1 MELQSQLNNEFF
13 QRLGTDPN
21 TEVKLELAS
30 ESLKNVLTKEI
41 KLKDLNTK
49 LLNAKQETVTVK
61 EIVLESDIEFV
72 NSLKKLKSIF
82 RDELKSAIDKV
93 NDIYQSEVLKLQKI
107 YKTEIVGDALLNI
120 VKTISPNGWIL
131 LMKDS
136 GVFAYKHYS
145 PPLAIVEGYS
155 AEKGIIKE
163 YEEPVCSLKS
173 IYVNVLHPHI
183 TYGTVLLATDEGQ
196 QHPNCD
202 KSSFGEACVGDLDER
217 DIPLD
222 DPEKL
227 LVLLQEISATYEKI
241 HLDSAY
247 FTPTINVIKTRK
259 DEKWKATGT

>member
-1 MELQSQLNNEFF
+1 MEPQSQLNNEFF
-13 QRLGTDPN
+13 QRLGTDPD
-21 TEVKLELAS
+21 TDKKLELAS
-30 ESLKNVLTKEI
+30 DSLKNILTKEI
-41 KLKDLNTK
+41 KFKDLNTK

-61 EIVLESDIEFV
+61 EIVLESDIEFI

-82 RDELKSAIDKV
+82 RDELKTAMDRV
-93 NDIYQSEVLKLQKI
+93 NDLYQSEVLKLKKI
-107 YKTEIVGDALLNI
+107 YKSEIVGDVLLNI

-145 PPLAIVEGYS
+145 PPLAIVEGCS
-155 AEKGIIKE
+155 AEKGVIKE
-163 YEEPVCSLKS
+163 YEEPVCSLKA

-183 TYGTVLLATDEGQ
+183 TYGTILLSTDG

-202 KSSFGEACVGDLDER
+202 KSNFGEACVGDLDER

-222 DPEKL
+222 GPEKL
-227 LVLLQEISATYEKI
+227 LELLNEISATYERI

-247 FTPTINVIKTRK
+247 YTPTINVINTRK